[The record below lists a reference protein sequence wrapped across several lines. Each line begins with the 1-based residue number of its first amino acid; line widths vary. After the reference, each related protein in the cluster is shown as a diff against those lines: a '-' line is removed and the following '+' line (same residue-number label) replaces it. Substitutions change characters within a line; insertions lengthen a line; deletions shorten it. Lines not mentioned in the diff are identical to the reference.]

1 MSHGVLPCEDASSLK
16 PMPCPGLDAGN
27 EPPTLA
33 RSVAHLGAF
42 NRPVPATAAIAKSN
56 RWFSGKFR
64 LLLTDAYIEK
74 KLTE

>member
-1 MSHGVLPCEDASSLK
+1 MLEMSL
-16 PMPCPGLDAGN
+16 
-27 EPPTLA
+27 PTLA

-64 LLLTDAYIEK
+64 LLLTESHDLQITDADFGVIEHRVAG
-74 KLTE
+74 